1 MWRDLPDVSS
11 LLLTADRPESLM
23 DARRRQSPRVK
34 ARTRHKVIA
43 SLRRAAA
50 RAATP
55 PPPGRFRVVLL
66 YDRVAA
72 AREELLDVAA
82 RLERAADPDPEAVN
96 TLWRLLT
103 DGCGSP
109 LYNRSI
115 HPSELAATLY
125 YAKQSLSVDSSACDD
140 GPPPLPSGSPGSS
153 PLTAARPF
161 TRPGRATDV

>member
-1 MWRDLPDVSS
+1 
-11 LLLTADRPESLM
+11 LLLTAGPAGSST
-23 DARRRQSPRVK
+23 DARRRQPPRVK
-34 ARTRHKVIA
+34 PRTRRKVIG

-66 YDRVAA
+66 HDRVAA
-72 AREELLDVAA
+72 AREELLDLAA
-82 RLERAADPDPEAVN
+82 RLEQAADPDPEAVD

-125 YAKQSLSVDSSACDD
+125 YAKQRLSADSSACDD
-140 GPPPLPSGSPGSS
+140 GVPPLPSRPPGSS
-153 PLTAARPF
+153 PLSGRALLHARPP
-161 TRPGRATDV
+161 RD

>member
-1 MWRDLPDVSS
+1 MWRQLPFVSS
-11 LLLTADRPESLM
+11 LLLTANRPGSPA
-23 DARRRQSPRVK
+23 DARRRQPPRVK
-34 ARTRHKVIA
+34 ARTRQRVIA

-66 YDRVAA
+66 HDRVAGV
-72 AREELLDVAA
+72 REELLDLAA

-125 YAKQSLSVDSSACDD
+125 YAKLRLSVDSSAGDD
-140 GPPPLPSGSPGSS
+140 GVPPLPSRPPGAE
-153 PLTAARPF
+153 PLAGRPLLQARPP
-161 TRPGRATDV
+161 RD